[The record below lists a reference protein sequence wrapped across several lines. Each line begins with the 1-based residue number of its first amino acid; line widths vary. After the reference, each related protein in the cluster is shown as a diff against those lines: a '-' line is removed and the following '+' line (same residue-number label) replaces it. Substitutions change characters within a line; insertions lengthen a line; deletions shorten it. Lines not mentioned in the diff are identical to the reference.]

1 MGEQQY
7 QVEMRNIKKSFGG
20 VKALDGVS
28 LQVKKGEIHALMG
41 ENGAG
46 KSTIMKILAGSL
58 QKDDG
63 EIFIDG
69 KAVDIKSP
77 GEGMRQGIS
86 IIYQELMLVPDLT
99 VAENIFIDSLNKE
112 YKMIDWKKLK
122 VRAQEYLDE
131 IGFSHIKASDEVSG
145 LTVAY
150 QQVVEICK
158 ALSRN
163 ASVLILDE
171 PTSVLSSKEVSYLF
185 KLLRNLKKQ
194 GVAVIYISHRLD
206 EVMDLCDRVTIMRD
220 GRYIAT
226 VDTDSI
232 TQKELADMMV
242 GRALQ
247 DYYPERNVE
256 IGEVNFEVK
265 NICRGRMVRDISFQV
280 RKGEVLGINGLVGA
294 GRTEVVRAIFGA
306 DKKERGQIF
315 LDGREVTIRSPKDA
329 IRNGIGLLPE
339 DRKTQGVLLDLSIRD
354 NITLGCLKLFV
365 SILGK
370 INRKKE
376 TDFIHDMVRR
386 MAIKAGNIENNVSSL
401 SGGNQQKVAIAK
413 LLASNCK
420 VLLLDEPT
428 RGVDVGAKR
437 EIYKIINDFAAQGY
451 SIVMISSE
459 MPEIIGMCDRVLVMR
474 DGRAAGELDKKECS
488 ESNLIS
494 YSMGVQ

>member
-69 KAVDIKSP
+69 KAVDIKNP
-77 GEGMRQGIS
+77 GEGMKQGIS

-171 PTSVLSSKEVSYLF
+171 PTSVLSSKEVAYLF
-185 KLLRNLKKQ
+185 KLLRNLRQQ

-256 IGEVNFEVK
+256 IGEVNFEVR
-265 NICRGRMVRDISFQV
+265 NICRGRMVQDISFQV

-306 DKKERGQIF
+306 DKKESGQIF

-329 IRNGIGLLPE
+329 LRNGIGLLPE

-376 TDFIHDMVRR
+376 TDFINDMVRR

>member
-112 YKMIDWKKLK
+112 YKVIDWKKLK

-171 PTSVLSSKEVSYLF
+171 PTSVLSSKEVAYLF
-185 KLLRNLKKQ
+185 KLLRNLRQQ

-226 VDTDSI
+226 VDTGSI

-280 RKGEVLGINGLVGA
+280 RK
-294 GRTEVVRAIFGA
+294 
-306 DKKERGQIF
+306 
-315 LDGREVTIRSPKDA
+315 
-329 IRNGIGLLPE
+329 
-339 DRKTQGVLLDLSIRD
+339 
-354 NITLGCLKLFV
+354 
-365 SILGK
+365 
-370 INRKKE
+370 
-376 TDFIHDMVRR
+376 
-386 MAIKAGNIENNVSSL
+386 
-401 SGGNQQKVAIAK
+401 
-413 LLASNCK
+413 
-420 VLLLDEPT
+420 
-428 RGVDVGAKR
+428 
-437 EIYKIINDFAAQGY
+437 EI
-451 SIVMISSE
+451 
-459 MPEIIGMCDRVLVMR
+459 
-474 DGRAAGELDKKECS
+474 GRASCRER
-488 ESNLIS
+488 
-494 YSMGVQ
+494 V

>member
-1 MGEQQY
+1 M
-7 QVEMRNIKKSFGG
+7 
-20 VKALDGVS
+20 
-28 LQVKKGEIHALMG
+28 
-41 ENGAG
+41 
-46 KSTIMKILAGSL
+46 
-58 QKDDG
+58 
-63 EIFIDG
+63 
-69 KAVDIKSP
+69 
-77 GEGMRQGIS
+77 
-86 IIYQELMLVPDLT
+86 
-99 VAENIFIDSLNKE
+99 
-112 YKMIDWKKLK
+112 
-122 VRAQEYLDE
+122 
-131 IGFSHIKASDEVSG
+131 
-145 LTVAY
+145 
-150 QQVVEICK
+150 
-158 ALSRN
+158 
-163 ASVLILDE
+163 
-171 PTSVLSSKEVSYLF
+171 
-185 KLLRNLKKQ
+185 
-194 GVAVIYISHRLD
+194 AVIYISHRLD

-226 VDTDSI
+226 VDTGSI